1 MKAYNPQEIEK
12 KWQDFW
18 NINGTNKTQ
27 ENGGKP
33 KFYVLDMFP
42 YPSGSAMH
50 VGHCKGYIASD
61 IIARQKMMQGYNVLH
76 PMGWDAFGLPAENFA
91 IKNKIHPKIAVQQN
105 IKNFRDQIEKI
116 GFTYD
121 CSREINT
128 TDPYYYKWTQWA
140 FLRMFENGLVKE
152 AYDPVNWCPSCR
164 TVLANEDVEQGKCER
179 CGSDVIRKPIR
190 EWSIEITKYADRL
203 LNGLNGLDWEKAII
217 EQQIN
222 WIGKSEGA
230 EIEFKIKNQES
241 KIKINEEYF
250 IKIFTT
256 RLDTIFGCTY
266 VVIAPEHS
274 LINELKDNIQN
285 WGEVEKYIEE
295 SKKKSDLQR
304 TELQKE
310 KTGVEIKGI
319 KAINPFNGEEIPVF
333 VGDYVLGHYGTG
345 AIMAVPAH
353 DQRDFEFAKKHN
365 LEIIEVVKGEEK
377 IPFTEDGVLINS
389 GEFNSLVS
397 KDARVKMAKF
407 AKDKNFGKE
416 IVAYKMRDWIFAR
429 QRYWG
434 EPIPLVFCEHCKQ
447 EILNGNKKNY
457 SIGEIN
463 NPGWIADWNLPLVLP
478 EVESYQPTDDGQSPL
493 ANIREWVNTKC
504 PKCNGDAIRETN
516 TMPQWAGSCW
526 YYLRYIDPKNNEKLI
541 DIEKE
546 EKWMPVDI
554 YIGGAEHATRHL
566 LYARFWHK
574 FLNDIKVV
582 KSNEP
587 FKKLQHVGLIL
598 GEDGQK
604 MSKRWGNV
612 INPDDVVIE
621 FGADSLR
628 VYEMFMGKFEESCA
642 WSTNGLMGA
651 KRFLEKV
658 WNLQNII
665 SEEDSDQDLV
675 RLLHK
680 TIKKVGDDISVFK
693 FNTAISS
700 MMIFVNESEKKGKIS
715 KRNYL
720 DFLKILAP
728 FAPHIS
734 EEIFSGF
741 SNNESIF
748 YSSWPEFNQEMIR
761 VDKVEISIQVNGK
774 LRSFVEC
781 DFDSSQ
787 EFVLDLAL
795 KDDKIKKWI
804 DGKQIK
810 KNVFVKNKLIN
821 IVVS

>member
-105 IKNFRDQIEKI
+105 IKNFREQIEKI

-121 CSREINT
+121 WSREINT

-463 NPGWIADWNLPLVLP
+463 NPGWIADWNLPLV
-478 EVESYQPTDDGQSPL
+478 YQ
-493 ANIREWVNTKC
+493 K
-504 PKCNGDAIRETN
+504 
-516 TMPQWAGSCW
+516 
-526 YYLRYIDPKNNEKLI
+526 
-541 DIEKE
+541 
-546 EKWMPVDI
+546 
-554 YIGGAEHATRHL
+554 
-566 LYARFWHK
+566 
-574 FLNDIKVV
+574 
-582 KSNEP
+582 
-587 FKKLQHVGLIL
+587 
-598 GEDGQK
+598 
-604 MSKRWGNV
+604 
-612 INPDDVVIE
+612 
-621 FGADSLR
+621 
-628 VYEMFMGKFEESCA
+628 
-642 WSTNGLMGA
+642 
-651 KRFLEKV
+651 
-658 WNLQNII
+658 
-665 SEEDSDQDLV
+665 
-675 RLLHK
+675 
-680 TIKKVGDDISVFK
+680 
-693 FNTAISS
+693 
-700 MMIFVNESEKKGKIS
+700 
-715 KRNYL
+715 
-720 DFLKILAP
+720 
-728 FAPHIS
+728 
-734 EEIFSGF
+734 
-741 SNNESIF
+741 
-748 YSSWPEFNQEMIR
+748 
-761 VDKVEISIQVNGK
+761 
-774 LRSFVEC
+774 
-781 DFDSSQ
+781 
-787 EFVLDLAL
+787 
-795 KDDKIKKWI
+795 
-804 DGKQIK
+804 
-810 KNVFVKNKLIN
+810 
-821 IVVS
+821 

>member
-105 IKNFRDQIEKI
+105 IKNFREQIEKI

-121 CSREINT
+121 WSREINT

-203 LNGLNGLDWEKAII
+203 LNDLNGLDWEKAII

-665 SEEDSDQDLV
+665 SEEDNDQDLV